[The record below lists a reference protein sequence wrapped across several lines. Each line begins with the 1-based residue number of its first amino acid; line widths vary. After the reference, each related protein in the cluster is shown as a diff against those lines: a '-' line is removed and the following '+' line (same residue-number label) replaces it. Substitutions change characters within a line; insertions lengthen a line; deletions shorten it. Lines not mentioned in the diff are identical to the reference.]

1 MVLAFLLPF
10 PLVWYHPRF
19 PRILL
24 AWSWYGFGSR
34 WFVNS
39 CILVRSTPS
48 PSGKESAD
56 ISSSIDDATNR
67 ASKAAMLIEE
77 EANVEPETESIVKVA
92 KKRRSVCFQ
101 NLSPTESSIGKLVIH
116 RNLGNWA
123 IENIYKRLKSVMVS
137 PDVEPHC
144 ETSKTCPLR

>member
-1 MVLAFLLPF
+1 MEMILAILRKKAPQFDMPK
-10 PLVWYHPRF
+10 HPRT
-19 PRILL
+19 L
-24 AWSWYGFGSR
+24 
-34 WFVNS
+34 VNTNRKATG
-39 CILVRSTPS
+39 IH
-48 PSGKESAD
+48 
-56 ISSSIDDATNR
+56 DATNR

-101 NLSPTESSIGKLVIH
+101 NLSPTESSIGKLVMH
-116 RNLGNWA
+116 QNLGNWA